1 MDRFPKTPMGLNLGN
16 FLLTHGLHP
25 CFSELHL
32 DNPPS
37 SHYFKIMPRRASS
50 GISPGLLIG
59 VIVVIAALFFGG
71 KMMFSGKSE
80 TPLSGSELDMVTVEE
95 NANSLRGNEY
105 IVEGKIDDQ
114 VLWTADKGQVVSL
127 KVDSPAGA
135 KFLGIEIP
143 PGLSNVNIEREQ
155 TYAFRVSFRQGGI
168 AVAEEITRR

>member
-1 MDRFPKTPMGLNLGN
+1 
-16 FLLTHGLHP
+16 
-25 CFSELHL
+25 
-32 DNPPS
+32 
-37 SHYFKIMPRRASS
+37 MPRRASS

-59 VIVVIAALFFGG
+59 VAVVIAALFFGG
-71 KMMFSGKSE
+71 KLLFAGKSE
-80 TPLSGSELDMVTVEE
+80 KTIAGSVLDMAAVEE

-105 IVEGKIDDQ
+105 VVEGKIDDQ